1 MAAEEL
7 STTSE
12 KLEALGKAEHQD
24 RCRLENELE
33 AAKSDLAAATRELQE
48 LTRTNQELD
57 SLAREQIQQIAVLS
71 KESSAARELEERI
84 ALLQA
89 ESAQQLEQIASLSRE
104 SSAAR
109 ELEERIALLQAQ
121 SAQQLADQGEMWA
134 ELQANAD
141 LHAAILQER
150 DVDSALLQALST
162 ELQVSRVPA
171 PHSACATCLCDWRA
185 RAKNMKRNVPAR

>member
-71 KESSAARELEERI
+71 K
-84 ALLQA
+84 
-89 ESAQQLEQIASLSRE
+89 E